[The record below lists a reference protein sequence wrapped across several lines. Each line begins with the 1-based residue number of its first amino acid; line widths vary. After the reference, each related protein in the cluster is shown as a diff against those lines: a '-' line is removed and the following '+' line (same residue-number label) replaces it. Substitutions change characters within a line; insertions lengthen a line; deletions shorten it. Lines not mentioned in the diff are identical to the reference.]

1 MALFVKI
8 FEHRRDRE
16 SERERDGH
24 VVDGQRYRTGGGEE
38 GQEKGRGLARAG
50 ELYFSRVVIKVYYA
64 NEIMSA
70 PLFYRG

>member
-24 VVDGQRYRTGGGEE
+24 VVDGQRYRTGRRERDEVSRARTGG
-38 GQEKGRGLARAG
+38 RA
-50 ELYFSRVVIKVYYA
+50 
-64 NEIMSA
+64 
-70 PLFYRG
+70 LFFTCRN

>member
-24 VVDGQRYRTGGGEE
+24 VVDGQRYRTGGGGGERDE
-38 GQEKGRGLARAG
+38 VSRGQAS
-50 ELYFSRVVIKVYYA
+50 FIFHVS
-64 NEIMSA
+64 
-70 PLFYRG
+70 

>member
-8 FEHRRDRE
+8 FERRRDRE

-24 VVDGQRYRTGGGEE
+24 VVDGQRYRTGRR
-38 GQEKGRGLARAG
+38 EKGTRSRARGRAG